1 MRIFLGFIY
10 IFSLLL
16 FFLSCSSIF
25 LYESEKGNSLNV
37 LALKALMVYPDLKI
51 SISDI
56 EKYSNFNDSHKCDF
70 DFLKRGH
77 ENMVYISESSY
88 NNNIEYIKKLYLY
101 NKILYRVILA
111 YSLVQGL
118 PFKSEILRYLN
129 NNNIKEKFPLR
140 IKFPFSV
147 TYIENKYWVVLEKN
161 FLDLLIQDKSD
172 LMIAKQKM
180 EIILKYF
187 AK

>member
-10 IFSLLL
+10 IFYLLL

-25 LYESEKGNSLNV
+25 LYESEKGNNLDV

-51 SISDI
+51 SISEI

-70 DFLKRGH
+70 DLLKRGQ
-77 ENMVYISESSY
+77 ENLVYISESSY

-101 NKILYRVILA
+101 NKRLYKIILA

-140 IKFPFSV
+140 INFPFSV

-161 FLDLLIQDKSD
+161 FLDRLIQDKSD
-172 LMIAKQKM
+172 LIIAKQKM
-180 EIILKYF
+180 EIMLEYF